1 MTYFTDVLTKG
12 AVLSRQLPR
21 VVGIVESP
29 DKRTLIGTA
38 SERGRTDDGLA
49 VWFLKVRGV
58 EVPGHFV
65 GVDGAFVQVEPA
77 QV

>member
-1 MTYFTDVLTKG
+1 MTYFTDVSTKG
-12 AVLSRQLPR
+12 PVLSRQLPR
-21 VVGIVESP
+21 VIGIVESP

-65 GVDGAFVQVEPA
+65 VVDGAFVQVEPA